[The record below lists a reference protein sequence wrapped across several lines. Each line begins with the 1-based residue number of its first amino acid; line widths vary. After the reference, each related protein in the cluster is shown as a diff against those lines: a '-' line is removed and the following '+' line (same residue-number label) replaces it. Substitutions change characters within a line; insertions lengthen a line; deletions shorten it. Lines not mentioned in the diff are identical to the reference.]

1 MATDS
6 TLNYRAVKRL
16 GLDYRHFGEP
26 LPLFKRL
33 GGRFF
38 PKNSPFQR
46 RVEKVG
52 LGADRF
58 REVLHRVGKKRFNL
72 VRSSSGLQGDVLVRA
87 ILARQIALF
96 LAEANPSYL
105 RRCANGNRFFAYVA

>member
-1 MATDS
+1 MDVRATGRQRLTPDPPALKPTGS
-6 TLNYRAVKRL
+6 PLPRPMQFHLKYPAVNRL

-52 LGADRF
+52 LRY
-58 REVLHRVGKKRFNL
+58 
-72 VRSSSGLQGDVLVRA
+72 VRMLRA
-87 ILARQIALF
+87 CSAVDAH
-96 LAEANPSYL
+96 
-105 RRCANGNRFFAYVA
+105 